1 MTSKRTK
8 FPTSLP
14 LALIAFG
21 TLLFACGGG
30 ATPVKIGIVNNLRSL
45 DPVVEAFQAEVL
57 RSLDADV
64 EFVSVTGNT
73 GNLDA
78 AVDELIA
85 GDPDLVVSLTTPTSL
100 MVGDK
105 LEGTSIPQIFGMV
118 TDPLGSHLVESIAIP
133 GHNRTGVG
141 LFHIQH
147 ALELTV
153 KATGAQ
159 RIGVVSQPSDAAS
172 VSGLALAER
181 AAASLGVELVVIP
194 VEDDFDLDRAL
205 ARVPSLD
212 LDLFFLIG
220 SPFEVRN
227 LGGISLVA
235 RTWSIP
241 TASALT
247 VDKLPVGFMI
257 GVAPESLDVGNEMA
271 QRAVAILRAQAPAGA
286 IPVGTANNISLLD
299 LGLARSYGISVPD
312 DALVAFRSVVGGS

>member
-118 TDPLGSHLVESIAIP
+118 TDPLGSHLSKASPYLATIAP
-133 GHNRTGVG
+133 GW
-141 LFHIQH
+141 
-147 ALELTV
+147 
-153 KATGAQ
+153 
-159 RIGVVSQPSDAAS
+159 AS
-172 VSGLALAER
+172 STYNT
-181 AAASLGVELVVIP
+181 P
-194 VEDDFDLDRAL
+194 WN
-205 ARVPSLD
+205 
-212 LDLFFLIG
+212 
-220 SPFEVRN
+220 SP
-227 LGGISLVA
+227 
-235 RTWSIP
+235 
-241 TASALT
+241 
-247 VDKLPVGFMI
+247 
-257 GVAPESLDVGNEMA
+257 
-271 QRAVAILRAQAPAGA
+271 
-286 IPVGTANNISLLD
+286 
-299 LGLARSYGISVPD
+299 
-312 DALVAFRSVVGGS
+312 